1 MKKMLC
7 SVLLI
12 LSVSA
17 NAQSSIPEFFSSADK
32 QLHMGGCYVIS
43 SMTTALV
50 YKRTANKR
58 KSILIGLG
66 TGIAMGVAKELY
78 DIKYGSPELGD
89 IAADAIGAGLGV
101 LCIRITF

>member
-7 SVLLI
+7 SVLLA
-12 LSVSA
+12 LTVQL

-58 KSILIGLG
+58 KSVLIGLG
-66 TGIAMGVAKELY
+66 TGIALGVAKELY
-78 DIKYGSPELGD
+78 DIKYGNPELGD

-101 LCIRITF
+101 LCVRITF

>member
-7 SVLLI
+7 SVLLA
-12 LSVSA
+12 LSVSL
-17 NAQSSIPEFFSSADK
+17 NAQSSIPAFFKASDK
-32 QLHMGGCYVIS
+32 QLHMGSCYVIS

-66 TGIAMGVAKELY
+66 TGIALGVAKELY
-78 DIKYGSPELGD
+78 DIKCGNPELGD
-89 IAADAIGAGLGV
+89 IAADAIGSGLGV
-101 LCIRITF
+101 LCVRITF

>member
-7 SVLLI
+7 SVLLA
-12 LSVSA
+12 LSVSL
-17 NAQSSIPEFFSSADK
+17 NAQSSIPAFFKASDK
-32 QLHMGGCYVIS
+32 QLHMGSCYVIS

-66 TGIAMGVAKELY
+66 TGIALGVAKELY
-78 DIKYGSPELGD
+78 DIKCGNPELGD

-101 LCIRITF
+101 LCVRITF

>member
-1 MKKMLC
+1 MKRMLC
-7 SVLLI
+7 LVLLV
-12 LSVSA
+12 LSVNV

-58 KSILIGLG
+58 KSVLIGLG
-66 TGIAMGVAKELY
+66 TGIALGVAKELY
-78 DIKYGSPELGD
+78 DIKYGNPELGD

-101 LCIRITF
+101 LCVRITF

>member
-7 SVLLI
+7 SVLLA
-12 LSVSA
+12 LTVQL

-58 KSILIGLG
+58 KSVLIGLG
-66 TGIAMGVAKELY
+66 TGIALGVAKELY
-78 DIKYGSPELGD
+78 DIKCGNPELGD
-89 IAADAIGAGLGV
+89 IAADVIGAGLGV
-101 LCIRITF
+101 LRVRITF

>member
-7 SVLLI
+7 SVLLA
-12 LSVSA
+12 LTVQL

-50 YKRTANKR
+50 YKRTGDRRTA
-58 KSILIGLG
+58 IAIGLG
-66 TGIAMGVAKELY
+66 TGIALGVAKELY
-78 DIKYGSPELGD
+78 DIKCGNPELGD

-101 LCIRITF
+101 LCVRITF

>member
-7 SVLLI
+7 SVLLA
-12 LSVSA
+12 LTVQL
-17 NAQSSIPEFFSSADK
+17 NAHSSIPEFFSSADK

-58 KSILIGLG
+58 KSVLIGLG
-66 TGIAMGVAKELY
+66 TGIALGVAKELY
-78 DIKYGSPELGD
+78 DIKCGNPELGD

-101 LCIRITF
+101 LCVRITF

>member
-1 MKKMLC
+1 MKRMLC
-7 SVLLI
+7 SVLLA
-12 LSVSA
+12 LTVSL
-17 NAQSSIPEFFSSADK
+17 NAQSSIPEFFNSADK
-32 QLHMGGCYVIS
+32 QLHIGSCYMIS

-66 TGIAMGVAKELY
+66 TGIALGVAKELY
-78 DIKYGSPELGD
+78 DIKHGNPELGD

-101 LCIRITF
+101 LCVRITF

>member
-7 SVLLI
+7 SVLLA
-12 LSVSA
+12 LTVQS
-17 NAQSSIPEFFSSADK
+17 NAQSSIPEFFSSADQ

-58 KSILIGLG
+58 KSVLIGLG
-66 TGIAMGVAKELY
+66 TGIALGVAKELY
-78 DIKYGSPELGD
+78 DIRCGNPELGD

-101 LCIRITF
+101 LCVRITF

>member
-7 SVLLI
+7 SVLLA
-12 LSVSA
+12 LSVSL
-17 NAQSSIPEFFSSADK
+17 NAQSSIPAFFKASDK
-32 QLHMGGCYVIS
+32 QLHMGSCYVIS

-66 TGIAMGVAKELY
+66 TGIALGVAKELY
-78 DIKYGSPELGD
+78 DIKCGNPELGD
-89 IAADAIGAGLGV
+89 IAADVIGAGLGV
-101 LCIRITF
+101 LCVRITF

>member
-7 SVLLI
+7 SVLLA
-12 LSVSA
+12 LTVQS

-58 KSILIGLG
+58 KSVLIGLG
-66 TGIAMGVAKELY
+66 TGIALGVAKELY
-78 DIKYGSPELGD
+78 DIRCGNPELGD

-101 LCIRITF
+101 LCVRITF